1 MIEKLKENPRVR
13 RIRAL
18 LDRLS
23 VALGPEVLLEKTFV
37 VATTLIVMAVVY
49 WGAVASDR
57 YVSQASVEIERTDM
71 AGAASMDFSALLTG
85 VGGGRKQ
92 DQLLLREYL
101 RSIDML
107 KKLDEKFDL
116 RGHYSDSSRD
126 FLSRMWRKDTE
137 LEMFHEHYL
146 SRTSIELDE
155 YSGLLSIKVQAYTP
169 EMAKAIADLLVAEGE
184 RYMNELGHA
193 VARDQVRFLEKQVEE
208 MGQRAIAARRELVAY
223 QNAKGILSPQAMAE
237 TLQTT
242 VSRLEAQ
249 LTDLKAR
256 RAAMLGYLSPQ
267 APGIVDLNLQIQ
279 AIEKQIVQEQGRLTS
294 PNAKTLNVMLEEY
307 QRLEMAAK
315 FAEDVYKSALTALEK
330 GRIESMRTLKKVA
343 VLQSPSLPDY
353 PLQPR
358 RLYNIVAFALTILL
372 IAGIVHLLAAIIRDH
387 RD

>member
-18 LDRLS
+18 IDRVS
-23 VALGPEVLLEKTFV
+23 EALGPEVLLEKTFV
-37 VATTLIVMAVVY
+37 VATTLIVLAAIY
-49 WGAVASDR
+49 WGFIASDR
-57 YVSQASVEIERTDM
+57 YVSQASVEISRTDM
-71 AGAASMDFSALLTG
+71 VGTANVDFGALLTG
-85 VGGGRKQ
+85 VGGNKQ
-92 DQLLLREYL
+92 DQLMLREYL

-107 KKLDEKFDL
+107 KKLDEKLDL
-116 RGHYSDSSRD
+116 RKHYSDSARD
-126 FLSRMWRKDTE
+126 FLTRMWGKDSK
-137 LEMFHEHYL
+137 LEMFHDHYL

-169 EMAKAIADLLVAEGE
+169 EMAKAIADMLVAEGE

-256 RAAMLGYLSPQ
+256 RAAMLGYLSLQ

>member
-18 LDRLS
+18 IDRIS
-23 VALGPEVLLEKTFV
+23 EALGPEVLLEKTFV
-37 VATTLIVMAVVY
+37 VATTLIVLAAIY
-49 WGAVASDR
+49 WGIIASDR
-57 YVSQASVEIERTDM
+57 YVSQASVEISRTDM
-71 AGAASMDFSALLTG
+71 VGAANVDFGALLTG
-85 VGGGRKQ
+85 VGGNKQ
-92 DQLLLREYL
+92 DQLMLREYL

-107 KKLDEKFDL
+107 KKLDEKLDL
-116 RGHYSDSSRD
+116 RKHYSDSARD
-126 FLSRMWRKDTE
+126 FFTRMWGKDTE

>member
-18 LDRLS
+18 IDRIS
-23 VALGPEVLLEKTFV
+23 EALGPEVLLEKTFV
-37 VATTLIVMAVVY
+37 VATTLIVLAAIY
-49 WGAVASDR
+49 WGIIASDR
-57 YVSQASVEIERTDM
+57 YVSQASVEISRTDM
-71 AGAASMDFSALLTG
+71 VGAANVDFGALLTG
-85 VGGGRKQ
+85 VGGNKQ
-92 DQLLLREYL
+92 DQLMLREYL

-107 KKLDEKFDL
+107 KKLDEKLDL
-116 RGHYSDSSRD
+116 RKHYSDSARD
-126 FLSRMWRKDTE
+126 FLTRMWGKDTE

>member
-23 VALGPEVLLEKTFV
+23 AALGPEVLLEKTFV
-37 VATTLIVMAVVY
+37 VATTLIVLAAIY

-107 KKLDEKFDL
+107 KKLDEKLDL
-116 RGHYSDSSRD
+116 RGHYSDSARD

-169 EMAKAIADLLVAEGE
+169 EMAKAIADMLVAEGE

>member
-1 MIEKLKENPRVR
+1 
-13 RIRAL
+13 
-18 LDRLS
+18 
-23 VALGPEVLLEKTFV
+23 
-37 VATTLIVMAVVY
+37 
-49 WGAVASDR
+49 
-57 YVSQASVEIERTDM
+57 
-71 AGAASMDFSALLTG
+71 
-85 VGGGRKQ
+85 
-92 DQLLLREYL
+92 
-101 RSIDML
+101 
-107 KKLDEKFDL
+107 
-116 RGHYSDSSRD
+116 
-126 FLSRMWRKDTE
+126 
-137 LEMFHEHYL
+137 
-146 SRTSIELDE
+146 
-155 YSGLLSIKVQAYTP
+155 
-169 EMAKAIADLLVAEGE
+169 
-184 RYMNELGHA
+184 MNELGHA